1 MFDKYL
7 KNGLLSQKCSNLKT
21 WPQSD
26 VIKSKRIYV
35 TSSLLFTNRKT
46 RTCQVFLVTK
56 CILIG
61 TLLNL
66 ILRIEKGIYTQ
77 NT

>member
-1 MFDKYL
+1 MFKLENMASIGCNKIQMHLRYVDAPLYK
-7 KNGLLSQKCSNLKT
+7 QK
-21 WPQSD
+21 
-26 VIKSKRIYV
+26 R
-35 TSSLLFTNRKT
+35 
-46 RTCQVFLVTK
+46 K